1 MKMSFTEAA
10 ELPLENTTVT
20 ETATDTVPEPVT
32 TSTTTAPVEVVEDQ
46 AIVPAQSH
54 SPTLPSTYV
63 EDDDAAGE
71 FGSDRYASY
80 PSLKIVSKTSAM
92 AEDYGIGAWIIGSKT
107 VEPVAVGKMDVPL
120 PIVCVKWAMAWQE
133 QVTFGEQRIPKM
145 FAKLEDAIAD
155 GFTAEWGSTRPRVA
169 EVLKALLWI
178 PQPEGVDEPHIFSY
192 EGPEG
197 PGALAWFF
205 AARTTF
211 GTCGKTLIQA
221 KRTFLSADKGGM
233 ASGLWHLTAQKASR
247 NGNTW
252 LLPRLAPK
260 GKNSAALTE
269 YLKSIA

>member
-1 MKMSFTEAA
+1 MAKMSFTEAA

-20 ETATDTVPEPVT
+20 ETVTDTVPEPVT
-32 TSTTTAPVEVVEDQ
+32 MSTTTAPVEDQ
-46 AIVPAQSH
+46 AIVPAQSL
-54 SPTLPSTYV
+54 SPALPATYI
-63 EDDDAAGE
+63 EDDDAVGE
-71 FGSDRYASY
+71 FSSDRYASY
-80 PSLKIVSKTSAM
+80 PSLKLISKTSAL

-107 VEPVAVGKMDVPL
+107 IEPVAVGKMDVPL
-120 PIVCVKWAMAWQE
+120 PIVCVKFAMAWQE
-133 QVTFGEQRIPKM
+133 QVTFVEQRIPKM
-145 FAKLEDAIAD
+145 FHTLADANTE
-155 GFTAEWGSTRPRVA
+155 GFTAEWGSTKPRVA
-169 EVLKALLWI
+169 EVVKGLFWI
-178 PQPEGVDEPHIFSY
+178 PQPEGVDEPHVFSY

-205 AARTTF
+205 AARTAF
-211 GTCGKTLIQA
+211 GTVGKTLIQA
-221 KRTFLSADKGGM
+221 KRSFLSADKGGM